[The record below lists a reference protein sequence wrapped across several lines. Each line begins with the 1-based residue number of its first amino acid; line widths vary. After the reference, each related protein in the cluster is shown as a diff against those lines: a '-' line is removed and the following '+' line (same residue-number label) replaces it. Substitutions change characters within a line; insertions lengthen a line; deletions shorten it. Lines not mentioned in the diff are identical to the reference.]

1 MFANLDSL
9 TTILLPENIDASQ
22 VANAAH
28 MFDND
33 RSLTSLDLSQ
43 LNTSNMTDMSYMFS
57 GDTALTTVNPENW
70 DTKNVADMTSMFR
83 STAFKTLDLSKWNT
97 SKLTA
102 LSSMFTQMPFLT
114 DLNLANWDVSHVDS
128 HNGQGF
134 LFLLGGDSLL
144 SNFNNT
150 GWHVDSAIVDG
161 MYFYTNLSTI
171 DLSWFDNYIY
181 GGTGVFTG
189 NNVVTKIILGSKTM
203 EIDSIGGLDEVP
215 IPGYS
220 TNWYKLNADGSI
232 DYSHNWDNYTL
243 MGNNYD
249 PETGEPTGQRAT
261 DPGTYVLIQTA
272 IYAHDST
279 IKVGQTWNK
288 NDNLSDSYDYHGNKI
303 DPNNIQVVAG
313 NVDTNTPGQYVIT
326 YSYTDDFGRTVTAKA
341 TVTVVPNDDGG
352 TTPTDPTDPD
362 NPTTPT
368 DPTNP
373 VEPGNPTEPNIPSTP
388 LDPSEPNQP
397 QPEEPSN
404 PAMPD
409 LPNTSVK
416 PSNPGKQPGHDNHI
430 N

>member
-1 MFANLDSL
+1 M
-9 TTILLPENIDASQ
+9 
-22 VANAAH
+22 
-28 MFDND
+28 
-33 RSLTSLDLSQ
+33 
-43 LNTSNMTDMSYMFS
+43 
-57 GDTALTTVNPENW
+57 
-70 DTKNVADMTSMFR
+70 
-83 STAFKTLDLSKWNT
+83 
-97 SKLTA
+97 
-102 LSSMFTQMPFLT
+102 
-114 DLNLANWDVSHVDS
+114 
-128 HNGQGF
+128 
-134 LFLLGGDSLL
+134 
-144 SNFNNT
+144 
-150 GWHVDSAIVDG
+150 
-161 MYFYTNLSTI
+161 
-171 DLSWFDNYIY
+171 
-181 GGTGVFTG
+181 
-189 NNVVTKIILGSKTM
+189 TKIILGSKTM

-373 VEPGNPTEPNIPSTP
+373 TDPDNPTTPTDPTNPVEPGNPTEPNIPSTP

-430 N
+430 NEPAAKPETVNSGKNNLSAKTQVSKTAQAKLPQTNESKASASVLTVAGLVILALIGGSLGLTKKKRN